1 MKKLIKTFF
10 LEDTVSA
17 VFALIIFVCY
27 MVMFVSHIFHG
38 LLSTGAFFLEL
49 LLGVGVYG
57 LLWAVYSEN
66 KKDAEYKKH
75 VK

>member
-38 LLSTGAFFLEL
+38 LLSTGAFF
-49 LLGVGVYG
+49 
-57 LLWAVYSEN
+57 
-66 KKDAEYKKH
+66 
-75 VK
+75 